1 MNYYAKEIVYVNG
14 GELYKA
20 PAPSELEMNYAPDL
34 NADAIFPFTK
44 ADGKQYLFTEEFKA
58 FFGST
63 KASEVN
69 LSDLALCPAVNLWI
83 CLGANSAQER
93 NNYDLYFAA
102 ESTEQ
107 LRQVADYYSLPY
119 PIADGIGEKLNS
131 EPETLCFWN
140 AGGLPV
146 VPGGIKIV
154 NGKPS
159 MFKLYTYPKARGSWD
174 VYMYGA
180 AYFEGGKCYEKGAVY
195 EKMTGDKD
203 LNEPWVQMRGKA
215 SFRKAEIIE
224 SERFDGVRTCYS
236 YTNNNDPS
244 MFWQGNELADD
255 GKVLRVKHFE
265 SSRTVQIA
273 LASMKRGP
281 DLLDRDLCPDVDF
294 WLGRSWYN
302 DATEGSEE
310 LLFAVTNGSSTLE
323 KVAAYYKLPVPHNLE
338 QGNILDSKPELY
350 RVRHYDLLNLGI
362 GQYVN
367 VVVAGIIFKD
377 SRPVKLLLY
386 TFMRPWEFE
395 EIIDLPA
402 F

>member
-1 MNYYAKEIVYVNG
+1 MYING

-20 PAPSELEMNYAPDL
+20 PAPSELEMNYVPDP
-34 NADAIFPFTK
+34 NADTIFPFTK

-58 FFGST
+58 FFGNN

-93 NNYDLYFAA
+93 NNYDLFFAA

-119 PIADGIGEKLNS
+119 PIADGLGEKLNS
-131 EPETLCFWN
+131 EPETLCIGT
-140 AGGLPV
+140 AGDLPV
-146 VPGGIKIV
+146 VPGCIKIID
-154 NGKPS
+154 GKPS
-159 MFKLYTYPKARGSWD
+159 IFKLYTFPKARGSWD

-180 AYFEGGKCYEKGAVY
+180 VYFEGGKCYEKGAVY
-195 EKMTGDKD
+195 EKTTGGKD
-203 LNEPWVQMRGKA
+203 LDEPWVQMRGKA

-236 YTNNNDPS
+236 YTTDGDPS
-244 MFWQGNELADD
+244 MFWQGNEVD
-255 GKVLRVKHFE
+255 GNGELLRVKRYE
-265 SSRTVQIA
+265 SSRMVQIA

-281 DLLDRDLCPDVDF
+281 DLLDRNLCPAVQF
-294 WLGRSWYN
+294 WLGRSWYDN
-302 DATEGSEE
+302 ASEGSEE
-310 LLFAVTNGSSTLE
+310 LLFAVTDGSAMLE
-323 KVAAYYKLPVPHNLE
+323 KVADYYGLPVPHNAE
-338 QGNILDSKPELY
+338 QGHILDTYPELY
-350 RVRHYDLLNLGI
+350 RVRHYDFLGLGI
-362 GQYVN
+362 GQYINIVAAG
-367 VVVAGIIFKD
+367 VVFNNGQ
-377 SRPVKLLLY
+377 PVKLLLY

-395 EIIDLPA
+395 ELIILPD